1 MKNTLPIFLI
11 AVALGLFYLYISP
24 KYSEIG
30 TLQTERDNYDE
41 ILSKSVELR
50 QIRAELGEKTS
61 RFSESDLAK
70 LDKMIPVQMDLV
82 RLILEVDSLALQ
94 HAIVIHDI
102 ETSSTDDEVGGGE
115 TERAP
120 SEYKTLALTFGFE
133 TDYSNLGGFIKDIED
148 SLRIMD
154 LVKIEVS
161 TNKER
166 PSFQDY
172 QMTLNTYY
180 LQ

>member
-30 TLQTERDNYDE
+30 TLQAERDNYDE

-102 ETSSTDDEVGGGE
+102 ETSSTDDEVGGE

-172 QMTLNTYY
+172 QMTLNTYS
-180 LQ
+180 LE

>member
-1 MKNTLPIFLI
+1 
-11 AVALGLFYLYISP
+11 LGLFYLYISP
-24 KYSEIG
+24 EYTKIG
-30 TLQTERDNYDE
+30 TLQAERDNYDE

-61 RFSESDLAK
+61 RFRETDLAK

-82 RLILEVDSLALQ
+82 RLVLETDSLALK

-102 ETSSTDDEVGGGE
+102 ETSSNDDVKDSNGQSVGI
-115 TERAP
+115 ADK
-120 SEYKTLALTFGFE
+120 YKTLTLSFTFE
-133 TDYSNLGGFIKDIED
+133 TDYSNLGGFIKDIEK

-154 LVKIEVS
+154 IVKVEVN

-172 QMTLNTYY
+172 QMTINTYS
-180 LQ
+180 LK